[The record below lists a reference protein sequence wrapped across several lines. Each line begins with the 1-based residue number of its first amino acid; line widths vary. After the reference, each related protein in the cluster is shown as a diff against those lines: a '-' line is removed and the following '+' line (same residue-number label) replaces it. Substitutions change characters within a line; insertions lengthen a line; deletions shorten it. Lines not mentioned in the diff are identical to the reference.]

1 MTRRFGVAIVSLLV
15 LGLAGGCSDD
25 DDPSPSSTP
34 EGVQGQ
40 AGLCADLVVVN
51 RSVEKV
57 LAINPSSD
65 VQDAEAARDELN
77 LALTEMQEAG
87 EQLTTAQNARL
98 QDTFE
103 AFDTDVDELSSGNV
117 SPTQTLGEEAA
128 PLVARGQAIDE
139 AVEEVQAT
147 SGCPG

>member
-1 MTRRFGVAIVSLLV
+1 MIQRFSVAVVSLLV
-15 LGLAGGCSDD
+15 LGLAAGCSDD
-25 DDPSPSSTP
+25 DDSSPSGTP

-51 RSVEKV
+51 TSVAKV
-57 LAINPSSD
+57 LAINPSTD
-65 VQDAEAARDELN
+65 VEEAEAARDELN

-87 EQLTTAQNARL
+87 EQLTTAQSARL

-117 SPTQTLGEEAA
+117 SPSQTLGEEAA
-128 PLVARGQAIDE
+128 PLVARGQAIDD
-139 AVEEVQAT
+139 AVEDVQAT